1 MSTTFFPPDYKSKL
15 NLYQTQEA
23 ISLIKKEFQKR
34 LANNLNLKRVS
45 SPLFVDSD
53 SGLNDNL
60 NGTERPVKFDI
71 AATDTF
77 AEVVHSLAKWKRFAL
92 AKYHFSPLEGLYTDM
107 NAIRRDEDMDNIHS
121 IYVDQWD
128 WEKIITLETRNEL
141 YLKDTV
147 RDIVNAICD
156 TNDVVVKEYGTTLV
170 LNREVTFITAQQL
183 EDMYPNLT
191 SKERENTFTKKH
203 GTVFVMQIGDK
214 LKSGNRHDGRA
225 PDYDDWTL
233 NGDIL
238 VYDEILD
245 IALELSS
252 MGIRV
257 DKASMLSQLKKAN
270 CMDRLNFPFHK
281 ALVNDELPLTMGG
294 GIGQSRLCML
304 LLQKPHIGEVQC
316 SIWDK
321 DTLAK
326 CKMAGVE
333 LL

>member
-1 MSTTFFPPDYKSKL
+1 MSYTFFPTNYKPAL

-23 ISLIKKEFQKR
+23 ISFIKKEFQKR

-45 SPLFVDSD
+45 SPLFVDSS

-71 AATDTF
+71 AETKTY

-92 AKYHFSPLEGLYTDM
+92 GKYHFSPLEGLYTDM

-128 WEKIITLETRNEL
+128 WEKVITSDTRNVQ

-147 RDIVNAICD
+147 RDIVSAIYD
-156 TNDVVVKEYGTTLV
+156 TNIAVIDRYNTSLKLK
-170 LNREVTFITAQQL
+170 REVTFITSQQL

-191 SKERENTFTKKH
+191 AKERENTFTKKH
-203 GTVFVMQIGDK
+203 GTVFIMQIGDL
-214 LKSGNRHDGRA
+214 LKSGSKHDNRA

-238 VYDEILD
+238 IYNEILD
-245 IALELSS
+245 IAFELSS

-257 DKASMLSQLKKAN
+257 DKEAMLIQLKKAN
-270 CMDRLNFPFHK
+270 CMDRLALPFHK

-304 LLQKPHIGEVQC
+304 LLQKAHIGEVQC
-316 SIWDK
+316 SIWDE

-326 CKMAGVE
+326 CKSAKVE